1 MRFHAENAFAH
12 WCVFTPTGSYPGVDT
27 VRNNLRT
34 SLDEVADYLK
44 TFRPDDWK
52 DVQRFWSALETA
64 EAEAEHAAELAEG
77 QEEEDAELA
86 EGQEEEDT
94 ELAEGQEEEDAEVA
108 EDQEEEVAAATAGG
122 KIERLA
128 ALAEA
133 QEEHEAELA
142 EGELEEG
149 ADLAPETI
157 AALNK
162 AADEAYDAQARAR
175 APART
180 PDNTMEA
187 VNEGPKVRNKPFR
200 RLTRIPVPVTAA
212 STRSP
217 RASKAPDRYE

>member
-77 QEEEDAELA
+77 QEEEVA
-86 EGQEEEDT
+86 